1 MLYFVDMETMCLK
14 KESLNMVQEQVKEQ
28 KLPKKILA
36 ASWAIALGAIAPML
50 DSTMVNIAVNTLIK
64 EFNTTLSIV
73 QWSITGYVLAL
84 AIAVPVSGWLMN
96 KFNGKKIFIGSV
108 IAFGLISI
116 FIGLSWGIF
125 VFIFFRLLQGFSAGI
140 ITTLMMTLLV
150 KTAGQERLGRVM
162 AIVSTPMIFGPIFGP
177 VIGGFIVQGAS
188 WHWIFFINVF
198 IVLIAAPLMMKYI
211 PDFEPFNKE
220 SKLDIF
226 GIIVLSLASVVLIF
240 GITKAAEHA
249 SFNNSQTI
257 VCLGLGFIL
266 IFLYLVYNQCKKNQ
280 TVLPMNLFRHKT
292 FLASSTGLFLANIA
306 IMGPM
311 VILPLYFINIHN
323 FTPIQASLALI
334 PQGIGMLIAR
344 PMIGR
349 MVDRIGAKYVVMI
362 SLFISLIGSVPLVFI
377 TGETSIMWISL
388 ILFIRGTGVGGVML
402 PLTSDAYTGLEDTQ
416 LPQAGVGINMI
427 ENLGSSFGT
436 AVIAT
441 VSATFIQGSAP
452 TISSYVKGYHAGF
465 LASAAALIVIYI
477 PALLLTH
484 KKGQPR

>member
-1 MLYFVDMETMCLK
+1 MLPRKLNRLK
-14 KESLNMVQEQVKEQ
+14 KENNMSKDKVKEPG
-28 KLPKKILA
+28 LPKEILA
-36 ASWAIALGAIAPML
+36 AAWAIALGAIAPML
-50 DSTMVNIAVNTLIK
+50 DSTMVNIAIDTLIK
-64 EFNTTLSIV
+64 DFNTTLNIV

-96 KFNGKKIFIGSV
+96 KFNGKKIFVGAV
-108 IAFGLISI
+108 IAFGAISV
-116 FIGLSWGIF
+116 FIGFSWDIF
-125 VFIFFRLLQGFSAGI
+125 SFIFFRLLQGFSAGI

-150 KTAGQERLGRVM
+150 KTAGQENLGRVM

-220 SKLDIF
+220 SKLDVF
-226 GIIVLSLASVVLIF
+226 GIIDLSFMSVALIY
-240 GITKAAEHA
+240 GITKAADHA

-257 VCLGLGFIL
+257 LWVGLGFVLAVI
-266 IFLYLVYNQCKKNQ
+266 YLVYNRIKKNQ
-280 TVLPMNLFRHKT
+280 TVLPMKLFRHKT
-292 FLASSTGLFLANIA
+292 FSASSTGLFLANIA

-311 VILPLYFINIHN
+311 LILPLFFINIHD

-334 PQGIGMLIAR
+334 PQGIGMLITR
-344 PMIGR
+344 PLIGKMI
-349 MVDRIGAKYVVMI
+349 DKIGAKYVVVVSI
-362 SLFISLIGSVPLVFI
+362 VISLIGSIPLIFI
-377 TGETSIMWISL
+377 TDETSMIWISI
-388 ILFIRGTGVGGVML
+388 ILFIRGTGVGGIML
-402 PLTSDAYTGLEDTQ
+402 PLTSDAYTGLDSKQ

-441 VSATFIQGSAP
+441 VVATVIQGLQP
-452 TISSYVKGYHAGF
+452 TIVNSLKGYHAGF
-465 LASAAALIVIYI
+465 LVSAIVLAVIFI
-477 PALLLTH
+477 PSLFLTN
-484 KKGQPR
+484 KKNA